1 MEHLVAVEET
11 AAGLKSPEMMVT
23 GLNQRLVMSV
33 LNSELLVIPDKEHWK
48 NVFTFRLIFVF
59 QIQIRF

>member
-1 MEHLVAVEET
+1 MEDLVAVEET

-23 GLNQRLVMSV
+23 GLNQRLVMSA

-48 NVFTFRLIFVF
+48 HLFTFRLILVF
-59 QIQIRF
+59 QIQVRF